1 MLITRISAISNEKNT
16 MDIDIDSY
24 QLKKWQNGGLIQDVM
39 PHLTADEREFI
50 MTGITPAE
58 WDATFKGLAVEDA
71 GIVENVKYAGE

>member
-16 MDIDIDSY
+16 MDLDIDSY
-24 QLKKWQNGGLIQDVM
+24 QLNQWQNGGLIQDVM

-58 WDATFKGLAVEDA
+58 WNATFNSME
-71 GIVENVKYAGE
+71 AGE

>member
-16 MDIDIDSY
+16 MDLDIDEY
-24 QLKKWQNGGLIQDVM
+24 QLKQWRNGGLIQDVM

-58 WDATFKGLAVEDA
+58 WDATFNSME
-71 GIVENVKYAGE
+71 AGE